1 MGNKTLFRLLIAL
14 GIIGVI
20 AAILHFAGGGG
31 GISRKSPSTAKKK
44 VFANFPIND
53 VASVTIKKKEGSL
66 TLSKGEKSW
75 EVKERDG
82 YTANV
87 EPIASMLKS
96 IWDLNIGQPVTIGRS
111 QYGRLQLVS
120 PDEAKS
126 EDEAASILTF
136 KDAEDKELASL
147 WLGKTFE
154 RADGRPSPMGGTS
167 MSDAG
172 RYVKPGTTNSVYLV
186 SETFDGIDTDPA
198 EWIDKTF
205 FEIAQLKTI
214 ELAFSDGKEGWKLKR
229 DDPNGDLVFS
239 TPKPN
244 EKLDSTKVASMRSAF
259 SRAQMEDVLT
269 GDALKETK
277 ANHATFKIATFEGFT
292 YEIALGEKN
301 DLNELP
307 MTLKVDG
314 KFEEKRKAG
323 EEESDE
329 EKERLDKQFTDEL
342 KRKKD
347 KLAQEKSLEG
357 NVFKI
362 RSFIIDSILKKR
374 SELLAEEVEEGEA
387 EVAPGVTLPGLPSG
401 AAPIP
406 APAPKAQ
413 TKGASKATK
422 E

>member
-1 MGNKTLFRLLIAL
+1 
-14 GIIGVI
+14 
-20 AAILHFAGGGG
+20 
-31 GISRKSPSTAKKK
+31 
-44 VFANFPIND
+44 
-53 VASVTIKKKEGSL
+53 
-66 TLSKGEKSW
+66 
-75 EVKERDG
+75 
-82 YTANV
+82 
-87 EPIASMLKS
+87 
-96 IWDLNIGQPVTIGRS
+96 
-111 QYGRLQLVS
+111 
-120 PDEAKS
+120 
-126 EDEAASILTF
+126 
-136 KDAEDKELASL
+136 
-147 WLGKTFE
+147 
-154 RADGRPSPMGGTS
+154 
-167 MSDAG
+167 
-172 RYVKPGTTNSVYLV
+172 
-186 SETFDGIDTDPA
+186 
-198 EWIDKTF
+198 
-205 FEIAQLKTI
+205 
-214 ELAFSDGKEGWKLKR
+214 
-229 DDPNGDLVFS
+229 
-239 TPKPN
+239 
-244 EKLDSTKVASMRSAF
+244 
-259 SRAQMEDVLT
+259 MEDVLT

-277 ANHATFKIATFEGFT
+277 ADHATFKITTFEGFT

-374 SELLAEEVEEGEA
+374 SELLAEEAEEGKA

-413 TKGASKATK
+413 TKGAPKAPK